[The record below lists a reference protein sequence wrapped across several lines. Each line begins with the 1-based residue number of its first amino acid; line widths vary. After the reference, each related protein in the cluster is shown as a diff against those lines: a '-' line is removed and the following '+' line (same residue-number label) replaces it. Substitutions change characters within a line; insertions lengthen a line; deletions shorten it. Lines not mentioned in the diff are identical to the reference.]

1 MKRREGLLAG
11 AAGALLAT
19 SFWRAWAQVPTRQ
32 RRIGVLFPG
41 VDPGGPPPGATETW
55 KRAGWIEGETLLIER
70 RYAGWRMERMPD
82 LVDKLLRRHHAE
94 LLIAL
99 GNEAA
104 AAAMRA
110 TKTVP
115 IVFNYAYLPIECG
128 LIASFSR
135 PGRNATGCALLSAL
149 DTAVKRFDLM
159 RAAAPSARRLASLG
173 PDTGL
178 FTVSGTPL
186 DLGSEVAVAA
196 KSRGFEYTV
205 HTARRIEDVE
215 RVLGEAATAR
225 AEAVSINGFCYEGAA
240 TRVVEFALQQ
250 RWVSSTFNYDLL
262 EAGLLMYYG
271 MSYAEL
277 GRLGER
283 VVQIADRILRGA
295 NPAEIPVEFPS
306 RYELALNMRT
316 ARVLGLSLPPSLL
329 LQAERTI
336 S

>member
-1 MKRREGLLAG
+1 
-11 AAGALLAT
+11 
-19 SFWRAWAQVPTRQ
+19 
-32 RRIGVLFPG
+32 
-41 VDPGGPPPGATETW
+41 
-55 KRAGWIEGETLLIER
+55 
-70 RYAGWRMERMPD
+70 
-82 LVDKLLRRHHAE
+82 
-94 LLIAL
+94 
-99 GNEAA
+99 
-104 AAAMRA
+104 
-110 TKTVP
+110 
-115 IVFNYAYLPIECG
+115 
-128 LIASFSR
+128 
-135 PGRNATGCALLSAL
+135 
-149 DTAVKRFDLM
+149 M

-186 DLGSEVAVAA
+186 DLGPKWLSREVA
-196 KSRGFEYTV
+196 GFEYTV

-283 VVQIADRILRGA
+283 VVHIADRILRGA